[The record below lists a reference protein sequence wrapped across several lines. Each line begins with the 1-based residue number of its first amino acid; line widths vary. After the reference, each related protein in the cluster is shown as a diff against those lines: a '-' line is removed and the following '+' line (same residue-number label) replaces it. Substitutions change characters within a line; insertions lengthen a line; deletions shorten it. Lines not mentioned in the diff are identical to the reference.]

1 MPGQGDDAD
10 EKSTWQM
17 VAFIQSRRKG
27 QPAEKADGDL
37 AKGKV
42 LFARYNCSSC
52 HWTGNDGG
60 RRGPDLSNATST
72 LARIRTAI
80 LEPNSVMDPLY
91 QQIIAELKDGR
102 MVRGLWLNENN
113 YFVQLIDDQ
122 ERLITL
128 PKSGTEIYRPKQSL
142 MPSYRAMLTDPD
154 LRDLTA
160 YVIALRKQK

>member
-1 MPGQGDDAD
+1 
-10 EKSTWQM
+10 M

-37 AKGKV
+37 AKGKA
-42 LFARYNCSSC
+42 LFVRHNCSSC

-60 RRGPDLSNATST
+60 RRGPDLSNAAST

-80 LEPNSVMDPLY
+80 LDPNSVMDPLY

-102 MVRGLWLNENN
+102 IVCGVWLNENS
-113 YFVQLIDDQ
+113 YYVQLMDDQ

-142 MPSYRAMLTDPD
+142 MPSYREMLNDSE

-160 YVIALRKQK
+160 YVVALRKQK